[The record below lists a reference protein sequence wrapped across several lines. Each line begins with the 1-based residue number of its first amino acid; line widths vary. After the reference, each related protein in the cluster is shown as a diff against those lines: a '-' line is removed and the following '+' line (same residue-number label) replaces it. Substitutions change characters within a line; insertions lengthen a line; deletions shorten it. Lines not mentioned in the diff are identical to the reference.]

1 VILMGQLV
9 AIVALLTARAI
20 VKATAKHH

>member
-1 VILMGQLV
+1 MGQVL

-20 VKATAKHH
+20 VKAASKRR